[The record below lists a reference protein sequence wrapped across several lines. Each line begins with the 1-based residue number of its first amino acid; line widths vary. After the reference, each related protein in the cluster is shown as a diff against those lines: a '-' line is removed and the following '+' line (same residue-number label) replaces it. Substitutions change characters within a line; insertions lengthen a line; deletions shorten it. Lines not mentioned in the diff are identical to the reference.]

1 MKRYVN
7 VYILTSPYS
16 IDKPF
21 TYEVPKNPVFENIKR
36 GSFVTV
42 PFGRGDRAT
51 FGVVVGFDFP
61 QENIN
66 TKPVLSVLDDRFSL
80 SEEMLGLCL
89 FLKERTLCTVG
100 EAVRAAVPAP
110 VFSFGKTRNLKTEK
124 IYSLAVGDDEARV
137 VLGEKEG
144 EGKKLSSEKHKSII
158 KYLLEGGET
167 SASTLRDSLDVT
179 TAQMDA
185 LTKKGLITFYEKE
198 VLRNP
203 YSNLAKDKDDS
214 EIVLNRAQTDAY
226 ESLSSLYEED
236 KANAALLYGITG
248 SGKTKVIMKLLDRV
262 IADKKTAIMLVPE
275 ISLTP
280 QTVSIFCRRYGE
292 RVAVIHSSL
301 SEGERFDAFR
311 RISAGEV
318 DLVIGTRSAIFAPLK
333 NIGIIVID
341 EEHEH
346 TYKSDFDPKY
356 HAREVAT
363 FRASKNNALMLLA
376 SATPSL
382 ESFYKAKRGIYKLV
396 ELRTRYGGA
405 TLPDAEIVDMRE
417 EMRNGNTSCV
427 SDALSA
433 ALSETVSDGKQAIML
448 LNRRGYHSQINCRE
462 CGHVLLCPQ
471 CSISLTFHNDK
482 SGGYLLCHL
491 CGYRSPVI
499 KKCPECDSERL
510 AFLGIGTQKAES
522 ELSSLLPYGR
532 VMRMDADTTSRKE
545 AYDAM
550 LGAFREKKADVLLG
564 TQMVAKGHDFPSVT
578 LVGVLLADAS
588 LYMGDFRAS
597 EQTFSLLTQVIGRAG
612 RSDVGGRAIIQT
624 ISPENDV
631 IKLACRQD
639 YDSFYEREIALRKSL
654 SFPPFCDIAELTL
667 TSEDEEGLKKTSDEV
682 SRAIIEKAK
691 DGYKDQ
697 PMMIFG
703 PFEAPTYKALGKYRR
718 RIVIKCRLNEKT
730 RELFSRILLEY
741 SKERSFTLSIDFNPI

>member
-1 MKRYVN
+1 MKGYVN

-21 TYEVPKNPVFENIKR
+21 TYEVPEGSDFEGIKR
-36 GSFVTV
+36 GSLVTV
-42 PFGRGDRAT
+42 PFGRGDKAS

-61 QENIN
+61 EKNIS
-66 TKPVLSVLDDRFSL
+66 TKPVFSVLDDRFSL

-124 IYSLAVGDDEARV
+124 IYSLSVGDDEARV
-137 VLGEKEG
+137 ALGLRKG
-144 EGKKLSSEKHKSII
+144 EGKRLSSEKHRSII
-158 KYLLEGGET
+158 EYLLQNGQT
-167 SASTLRDSLDVT
+167 SASALRDALDINA
-179 TAQMDA
+179 AQLDA
-185 LTKKGLITFYEKE
+185 LTKKGLIGYKEKE

-203 YSNLAKDKDDS
+203 YSSLARETDNS
-214 EIVLNRAQTDAY
+214 EIVLNRAQTEAY
-226 ESLSSLYEED
+226 ERLSSLYGED
-236 KANAALLYGITG
+236 KASAALLYGITG

-356 HAREVAT
+356 HAREVAAY
-363 FRASKNNALMLLA
+363 RASKNSALMLLA

-382 ESFYKAKRGIYKLV
+382 ESFYKAKKGIYKLV

-405 TLPDAEIVDMRE
+405 SLPEAEIVDMKE

-433 ALSETVSDGKQAIML
+433 ALAEAVSDGNQAIML
-448 LNRRGYHSQINCRE
+448 LNRRGYHSQLNCRE

-491 CGYRSPVI
+491 CGYRSAVP
-499 KKCPECDSERL
+499 KKCPECAGERL

-550 LGAFREKKADVLLG
+550 LGDFRDKKADVLLG

-612 RSDVGGRAIIQT
+612 RASTGGRAIIQT
-624 ISPENDV
+624 VSPDNDV

-667 TSEDEEGLKKTSDEV
+667 TSEDEEGLKKASEELV
-682 SRAIIEKAK
+682 PAIIERAK
-691 DGYKDQ
+691 SEYKDQ
-697 PMMIFG
+697 PIMIFG

-741 SKERSFTLSIDFNPI
+741 SRGRSYTLSIDFNPI